1 MRQQTLNK
9 NLNVPLYV
17 QLKELI
23 LNDIQSGTLSA
34 GDMIPTEHEL
44 MEQYSISRNVVRQAI
59 GELVEGG
66 AESRHRH
73 QHAQRKDHGDQFLH
87 ALIPPIIL
95 LLVHSR
101 SVNV

>member
-9 NLNVPLYV
+9 RLNVPLYV

-23 LNDIQSGTLSA
+23 LGDIQNGTLNA

-44 MEQYSISRNVVRQAI
+44 MEMYSISRNVVRQAI

-66 AESRHRH
+66 YLV
-73 QHAQRKDHGDQFLH
+73 RKKAKGT
-87 ALIPPIIL
+87 LIE
-95 LLVHSR
+95 R
-101 SVNV
+101 SNASKIKSERVFVA